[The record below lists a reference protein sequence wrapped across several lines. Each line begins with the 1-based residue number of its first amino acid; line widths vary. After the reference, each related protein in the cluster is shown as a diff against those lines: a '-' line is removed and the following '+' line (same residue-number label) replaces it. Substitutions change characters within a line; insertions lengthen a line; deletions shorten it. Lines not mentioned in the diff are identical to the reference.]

1 MKRILI
7 DGRFI
12 GVGESIS
19 RYTLEILQGI
29 LKLDKKNKYT
39 LLMRP
44 QGKKE
49 FHKFFSNKLKSQ
61 NLQPVFLDIPHYS
74 LPEQTRLLKY
84 LNKKK
89 FDLIHFTQFNHP
101 IRYKGVFIVSVHD
114 LTLLGHLHRMNPLK
128 RLGFKGVMSSAIKD
142 SSQIITISNYSKK
155 DIVETYKIDPKKIS
169 VTYLGVDNKFHPPG
183 DQPKA
188 DKKINSFKRKYNI
201 EGDYILYTGMWKKHK
216 NLIRLMKAFEI
227 FIKKDVTT
235 PARSCFAS
243 SDAGGR
249 SNTDSIQKPNKLP
262 AINPQLVLVGK
273 IDHEEPEV
281 LAEISRINK
290 EYNRHPSELGRHG
303 AGKSLPQIVTNNRN
317 LKLNLQPII
326 TTGFVDEEELP
337 VAYSGA
343 LAYIIPSLSEGF
355 GLPPLEAMA
364 CGTPV
369 LSSKVS
375 AMPEILG
382 DATLYFD
389 PYKVDDIAKKI
400 EMIVTD
406 EKLRSKYANRGL
418 EHVKKYDWSE
428 TARKTLD
435 VYFKILKA

>member
-1 MKRILI
+1 MSKILI

-19 RYTLEILQGI
+19 RYTMEILQGI

-49 FHKFFSNKLKSQ
+49 FNKFFSEKQKANFNNLKT
-61 NLQPVFLDIPHYS
+61 VYLDIPHYS

-84 LNKKK
+84 LDKNK

-101 IRYKGVFIVSVHD
+101 IRYKGVFVVSVHD

-169 VTYLGVDNKFHPPG
+169 VTYLGVDKKFNEKLKN
-183 DQPKA
+183 QNEKL
-188 DKKINSFKRKYNI
+188 KSFKDKYKI
-201 EGDYILYTGMWKKHK
+201 AGDYILYTGMWKKHK

-235 PARSCFAS
+235 
-243 SDAGGR
+243 R
-249 SNTDSIQKPNKLP
+249 SNTDSIQKSEKLQ
-262 AINPQLVLVGK
+262 ATNYKLQAGSIQLVLVGK

-281 LAEISRINK
+281 LAEISQINK
-290 EYNRHPSELGRHG
+290 LLALPRQQ
-303 AGKSLPQIVTNNRN
+303 AGTNYKLPA
-317 LKLNLQPII
+317 II

-337 VAYSGA
+337 VAYVGA

-364 CGTPV
+364 SGTPV
-369 LSSKVS
+369 LSSNVS

-400 EMIVTD
+400 EMMVSD
-406 EKLRSKYANRGL
+406 EKLRSKYASRGL
-418 EHVKKYDWSE
+418 EHVKKYDWSD

-435 VYFKILKA
+435 VYLKILKA

>member
-49 FHKFFSNKLKSQ
+49 FNKFFSEKQKANFNNLKT
-61 NLQPVFLDIPHYS
+61 VYLDIPHYS

-84 LNKKK
+84 LNKNK

-101 IRYKGVFIVSVHD
+101 IRYKGVFVVSVHD

-169 VTYLGVDNKFHPPG
+169 VTYLGVDKKFNEKLKN
-183 DQPKA
+183 QNEKL
-188 DKKINSFKRKYNI
+188 KSFKDKYKI
-201 EGDYILYTGMWKKHK
+201 AGDYILYTGMWKKHK
-216 NLIRLMKAFEI
+216 NLLRMLKAFEKVKLQETSY
-227 FIKKDVTT
+227 KKQTN
-235 PARSCFAS
+235 SKYQNS
-243 SDAGGR
+243 KSE
-249 SNTDSIQKPNKLP
+249 SL
-262 AINPQLVLVGK
+262 QLVLVGK
-273 IDHEEPEV
+273 IDHEEPEI

-290 EYNRHPSELGRHG
+290 EYNRHQ
-303 AGKSLPQIVTNNRN
+303 SLPQIITNNRN

-326 TTGFVDEEELP
+326 TTGFVDEEELSY
-337 VAYSGA
+337 AYVGA

-364 CGTPV
+364 SGTPV
-369 LSSKVS
+369 LSSNIS
-375 AMPEILG
+375 AMPEILR
-382 DATLYFD
+382 DAPLYFD
-389 PYKVDDIAKKI
+389 PYKVDDIANKI
-400 EMIVTD
+400 EMMVSD
-406 EKLRSKYANRGL
+406 EKLRSKYASRGL
-418 EHVKKYDWSE
+418 EHVKKYDWSD

-435 VYFKILKA
+435 VYLKILKA